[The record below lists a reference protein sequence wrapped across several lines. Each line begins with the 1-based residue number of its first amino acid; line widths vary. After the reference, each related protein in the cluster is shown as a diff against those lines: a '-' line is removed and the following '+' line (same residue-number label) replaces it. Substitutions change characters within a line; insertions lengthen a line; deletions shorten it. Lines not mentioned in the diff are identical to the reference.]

1 VIEIHHV
8 ISLHVPLLLLFHRW
22 GWQIIFKRQFH
33 KVVFDHGFVRLATVL
48 DLDRPRTIQEPRHLL
63 LEHLMEI
70 LLLLLLLGG
79 FNLAHLEGHLL
90 GQQAWIVRIVRD
102 HVVGSPLG
110 HASKETWDSISGCNQ
125 VGDQLATALR
135 AFMTF

>member
-1 VIEIHHV
+1 MIEIHHV

-22 GWQIIFKRQFH
+22 GWQIIFKGQFH

-48 DLDRPRTIQEPRHLL
+48 DLDWPSAIQEAWHLL

-79 FNLAHLEGHLL
+79 FHLAHLEGHLL

-102 HVVGSPLG
+102 HVVGSSLC
-110 HASKETWDSISGCNQ
+110 HTSKEAWDSISGCNQ

>member
-1 VIEIHHV
+1 VIEIHHA
-8 ISLHVPLLLLFHRW
+8 ITLHVPLLLLLHRW
-22 GWQIIFKRQFH
+22 GWQIIFKGQFH
-33 KVVFDHGFVRLATVL
+33 KVVFDHGLVGLAAVL
-48 DLDRPRTIQEPRHLL
+48 DLDRPRSIQEARHLL

-70 LLLLLLLGG
+70 LLLFLLLGG
-79 FNLAHLEGHLL
+79 FHLVHLEGHLL
-90 GQQAWIVRIVRD
+90 GQQAWIVWIVRD

-125 VGDQLATALR
+125 VGDQLATALW